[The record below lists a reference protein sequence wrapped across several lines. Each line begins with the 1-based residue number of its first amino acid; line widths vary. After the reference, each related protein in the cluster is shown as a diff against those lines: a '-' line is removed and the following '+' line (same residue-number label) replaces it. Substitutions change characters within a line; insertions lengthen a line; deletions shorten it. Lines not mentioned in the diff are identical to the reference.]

1 MLKITTK
8 IIIIKYQWKKTY
20 VSDNLSYYNDLYLLD
35 ILFKKNDLI
44 EFYRIFGKKG
54 WMKYSHN
61 SIYSKHLFTINKSVN
76 EITDLDYYD
85 SFRDIYPYLG

>member
-1 MLKITTK
+1 ME
-8 IIIIKYQWKKTY
+8 KTY

-35 ILFKKNDLI
+35 ILFKNDLI

-54 WMKYSHN
+54 WTYSHN

-76 EITDLDYYD
+76 EITDLDYE
-85 SFRDIYPYLG
+85 